1 MRMME
6 TTLLTG
12 PYDWDPK
19 LMPRGEFE
27 ARLAAA
33 RAVLRERGLHGL
45 IVGGTSPEHGAL
57 AWLTGFTPKLGPAL
71 AFIPAQ
77 GELRLAFSGGPAMLP
92 SAQRL
97 TYVEK
102 VQALRDPET
111 DVAAW
116 LRESGGTKFGLWGEY
131 AITND
136 VRRALDRAAA
146 APVVVLDPTLDPL
159 RRRKSAVELGLVR
172 RAAEILAYTVRE
184 FRTSTAN
191 GDGVRSAALASERMA
206 YAHGAQDVRMLA
218 SMRDGGMPQPLDATR
233 DPRADPLL
241 ACIAVRYAGYW
252 AEGLITIASK
262 PNLALA
268 AVEAALAK
276 VLGEI
281 RPGIAAAA
289 LVEIANSAL
298 RPNKPHPFVSSG
310 LGNGLGLS
318 REEAPFLMANEL
330 TLLQDGDVL
339 TLRIGAT
346 DDSDN
351 AIASAMVIVAKDQV
365 DVIWK

>member
-1 MRMME
+1 M
-6 TTLLTG
+6 
-12 PYDWDPK
+12 
-19 LMPRGEFE
+19 F
-27 ARLAAA
+27 AA
-33 RAVLRERGLHGL
+33 RSTE
-45 IVGGTSPEHGAL
+45 P
-57 AWLTGFTPKLGPAL
+57 
-71 AFIPAQ
+71 
-77 GELRLAFSGGPAMLP
+77 
-92 SAQRL
+92 
-97 TYVEK
+97 
-102 VQALRDPET
+102 
-111 DVAAW
+111 
-116 LRESGGTKFGLWGEY
+116 
-131 AITND
+131 
-136 VRRALDRAAA
+136 
-146 APVVVLDPTLDPL
+146 PL
-159 RRRKSAVELGLVR
+159 RQSSCSTRRSIRFAGENPLVELGLIR

-206 YAHGAQDVRMLA
+206 YAQGAQDVRMLA

-276 VLGEI
+276 LLGEI

-289 LVEIANSAL
+289 LGEIANNAL

-318 REEAPFLMANEL
+318 REEAPFLMANEF
-330 TLLQDGDVL
+330 D
-339 TLRIGAT
+339 
-346 DDSDN
+346 
-351 AIASAMVIVAKDQV
+351 IVARRRCV
-365 DVIWK
+365 DTSHRRDR